1 MFLELQKL
9 LYNLTEI
16 QFFMVSFL
24 FVIALLLLI
33 CVVFFVG
40 RLFGK
45 RKSKNLI
52 TEARKDA
59 VKRSRAILNGQLN
72 EQFAAYLPGFPGN
85 AMDSH
90 FLGKPIDFIC
100 FSGLN
105 EKDEVDEIVF
115 IEVKTGQSSL
125 SAREKSVKKAIEE
138 GRIRYEVYN
147 VRELNTFCGE

>member
-1 MFLELQKL
+1 
-9 LYNLTEI
+9 
-16 QFFMVSFL
+16 
-24 FVIALLLLI
+24 
-33 CVVFFVG
+33 
-40 RLFGK
+40 
-45 RKSKNLI
+45 
-52 TEARKDA
+52 
-59 VKRSRAILNGQLN
+59 
-72 EQFAAYLPGFPGN
+72 
-85 AMDSH
+85 MDSH